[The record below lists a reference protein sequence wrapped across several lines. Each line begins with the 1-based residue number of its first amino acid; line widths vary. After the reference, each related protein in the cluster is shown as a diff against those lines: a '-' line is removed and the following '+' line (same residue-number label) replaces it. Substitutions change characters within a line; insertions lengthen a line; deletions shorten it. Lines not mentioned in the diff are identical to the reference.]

1 MEWLSKIIIIK
12 FKESFDFVFANHNT
26 FFQKILNAKTRENA
40 KIVENFIW
48 ATAKQCFYRSA
59 FIACK
64 IIVIFISAFNKQ
76 THNAI
81 STFNEN
87 RWQFISNSIS
97 IKYEAQTGNWWII
110 LCVHRNH
117 DDNFFLHNINYCE
130 QFYQRTNEL
139 VNNMSFGVAKTIQ
152 VVRYLFFRFKFENMG
167 WKEAI
172 LSRFPTNFQLSRTC
186 EL

>member
-1 MEWLSKIIIIK
+1 MKIDGNSFRILFQLNTK
-12 FKESFDFVFANHNT
+12 LKLATDESF
-26 FFQKILNAKTRENA
+26 
-40 KIVENFIW
+40 
-48 ATAKQCFYRSA
+48 YA
-59 FIACK
+59 FM
-64 IIVIFISAFNKQ
+64 
-76 THNAI
+76 
-81 STFNEN
+81 
-87 RWQFISNSIS
+87 
-97 IKYEAQTGNWWII
+97 
-110 LCVHRNH
+110 
-117 DDNFFLHNINYCE
+117 HNINYCE